1 MVRDPLSDFL
11 VRITNAQ
18 AVGKE
23 STLIPYSKFLWEVSK
38 ILEQTSYVKK
48 IDRRGKR
55 SDRLIEISFSYN
67 PEGQGRIDG
76 TRRISKLSRR
86 VYRKASDIHSIKH
99 GYGAQIISTSK
110 GLMTDREA
118 RKARVGGE
126 VLFEIW

>member
-11 VRITNAQ
+11 VRVANAQ

-23 STLIPYSKFLWEVSK
+23 STLVPYSKFLWEVSK
-38 ILEQTSYVKK
+38 ILEQSFYIKK

-55 SDRLIEISFSYN
+55 AKRFIEVTLAYN
-67 PEGQGRIDG
+67 PEGEGRIDG
-76 TRRISKLSRR
+76 MRRISKLSRR
-86 VYRKASDIHSIKH
+86 VYRGAGEIHSIKH

-110 GLMTDREA
+110 GLMTDKEA

-126 VLFEIW
+126 VLFEVW